1 MAKSVKAELLEFFF
15 LEVTSYIPAI
25 RQGLDLLASDRAAL
39 TVIRELHRLFH
50 NIKGAASQVQLF
62 DVSNGA
68 KVVETALDVLLE
80 KERPISDS
88 LLTAL
93 HKTVDLLILSSNDK
107 NCFLATEQQGQNFHQ
122 RVVAIFTTCQD
133 DDAAK
138 GDQHDREKGRWQEYL
153 PDVHSIFPLLQDLAG
168 WLTKDGSD
176 IALDRVVYGKLAHA
190 VSRLSATLLAAD
202 LQQQSRLMRDFHLLL
217 EELSSPAIV
226 PPPEMS
232 GLVQDFLRFLEA
244 DFFRGDLANST
255 TVQRMLEQFDRLKTL
270 LTEPA
275 QSPEDLF
282 FLDEAVDEEQ
292 QLLMAIF
299 SEECDEHFIVI
310 NQSLNHL
317 EGKVNAPSLLTTE
330 LRKSISAMRRA
341 LHTLKGA
348 ASMTGVQLLAAGAH
362 TLEDLLGWL
371 YDEAEE
377 ILPEDVQLIATGIDV
392 MEMLSQSPEAT
403 KSPRLDSVVADISTY
418 LTSRSKR
425 VGTEAS
431 ATDQRVPTVIEAHD
445 SARQPVFVDAAAQ
458 SEPTDIDDTPDD
470 VTLPGDTGT
479 LRVRME
485 DLDELVSIEGEL
497 VVSRGAMEKMV
508 EAFHQ
513 TLVEL
518 ENVKGNLR
526 RKSQELEL
534 GFEVP
539 SLHGLTPLPAQG
551 GSGVPTAAGL
561 TDFDPIELDRYSQ
574 LHLIIR
580 SLNEISVDV
589 NAIHASLASLAGDI
603 GGQIGKQQLT
613 MRLMQD
619 KLMRIRMTPLSSI
632 SRVLFRTVRDTA
644 AKLGKKAS
652 LRIRGEDVSMDR
664 FIWAGITDPLL
675 HILRN
680 GVDHGIESAEVRAAA
695 GKPEAGTITL
705 HAEQRS
711 RYVVLRIADDGGGI
725 DWSRVREK
733 ISREGLAAKPETL
746 GEKELLEYLFHP
758 SFTTRKNI
766 TTLSGRGV
774 GLDVVRQNI
783 RNLRGSIQIDNTPG
797 HGVAFEIHVPFTLS
811 VNRAAIVSVAGREF
825 AVPLQDILQVKRF
838 LAAEMVHSDD
848 TEGLLLPFG
857 DVLVQVSNLGYHL
870 QLEKKMVTPAAASG
884 GILVLL
890 FMQGQEQCAVAV
902 DAIIEQR
909 EIIVKNLGSHL
920 THVRGISGVTL
931 TGSGGIIP
939 ILNLNELVA
948 MHTPGGVVES
958 EPLRQTD
965 LDAPFKV
972 LIVDDSISVRHSVAR
987 LVERQDWQQLQA
999 VDGLDALA
1007 KMDGFL
1013 PDVIILDIE
1022 MPRMNGY
1029 ELKASLNN
1037 QQLYKDIPVVM
1048 LTSRASEKH
1057 QEKARELGVRHYLS
1071 KPYEEDTFVRLLENI
1086 CSGLR
1091 VRRN

>member
-80 KERPISDS
+80 KERPISDA
-88 LLTAL
+88 LLAAL

-107 NCFLATEQQGQNFHQ
+107 NRFLATEQKGQNFHQ
-122 RVVAIFTTCQD
+122 HVVAIFTTCQD

-138 GDQHDREKGRWQEYL
+138 GDLHDREKGRWQEYL
-153 PDVHSIFPLLQDLAG
+153 PDVRSIFPLLQDLAG

-176 IALDRVVYGKLAHA
+176 IALDRAVYGKLAHA
-190 VSRLSATLLAAD
+190 VSRLSATLPAAD

-244 DFFRGDLANST
+244 DFLHGDPENST
-255 TVQRMLEQFDRLKTL
+255 TVQRTLKQFDRLKTL

-282 FLDEAVDEEQ
+282 FLDEAIDEEQ

-317 EGKVNAPSLLTTE
+317 EGKVKAPSLLTTE
-330 LRKSISAMRRA
+330 LRTSISAMRRA

-362 TLEDLLGWL
+362 TLEDLLDWL

-377 ILPEDVQLIATGIDV
+377 ILPEEVQLIATGIDV
-392 MEMLSQSPEAT
+392 MEILSQSPEAT
-403 KSPRLDSVVADISTY
+403 RSPRLDSVVADISTY

-431 ATDQRVPTVIEAHD
+431 ATDQRVRAVIEAHD
-445 SARQPVFVDAAAQ
+445 SARQPVFVDTAAQ
-458 SEPTDIDDTPDD
+458 SEPTDIDTPDD

-539 SLHGLTPLPAQG
+539 SLHGLHPLPAQG
-551 GSGVPTAAGL
+551 GSGVPTAVGL

-632 SRVLFRTVRDTA
+632 SRVLFRTVRDSA
-644 AKLGKKAS
+644 SKLGKKAS

-725 DWSRVREK
+725 DLSRVREK
-733 ISREGLAAKPETL
+733 ISRDGLAAQPETL

-783 RNLRGSIQIDNTPG
+783 RNLRGSIRIDNTPG

-838 LAAEMVHSDD
+838 FAAEMVHSGD

-870 QLEKKMVTPAAASG
+870 QLEKKMVALAAASG
-884 GILVLL
+884 GIPVLL

-939 ILNLNELVA
+939 ILNLKELVA
-948 MHTPGGVVES
+948 IHSPGGVVES

-965 LDAPFKV
+965 LDAPLKV

-1048 LTSRASEKH
+1048 LTSRASGKH
-1057 QEKARELGVRHYLS
+1057 QKKARELGVTHYLT

-1091 VRRN
+1091 IRRN